1 MTPSESAAAWWG
13 RRLKRAVRPTEVRQ
27 MDGAPCG
34 VAMHDENGADALC
47 GRQLGHNGDHIPY
60 HYMDDHA
67 RRWDLA

>member
-1 MTPSESAAAWWG
+1 
-13 RRLKRAVRPTEVRQ
+13 